1 VEGLT
6 FRLRSSGYLSL
17 EKTMPEF
24 AEFYEGLH
32 ALASDGE
39 VKAAIL
45 EQLSRHGTVVDV
57 ERFWGVFEKDKRYFL
72 ARFLRTNDAIR
83 VANEYKLRSFGFYS
97 VLFELNG
104 EYAENS

>member
-1 VEGLT
+1 MQ
-6 FRLRSSGYLSL
+6 
-17 EKTMPEF
+17 KF
-24 AEFYEGLH
+24 ARFYDGLH
-32 ALASDGE
+32 ELASDGE

-45 EQLSRHGTVVDV
+45 ERLSQYGTVVDV

-72 ARFLRTNDAIR
+72 ARFLRTDDAIR

-104 EYAENS
+104 AYAGK